1 MHENELRE
9 AYKEAKRMALEIFEK
24 VAVGEIRND
33 FIKQLKA
40 KMN

>member
-1 MHENELRE
+1 MHEQELRE
-9 AYKEAKRMALEIFEK
+9 AFKDSKRMAFDIFEK

-33 FIKQLKA
+33 FVKQLKA